1 MELSADESFNILS
14 NILLL
19 YQDDDL
25 EVKKLDKTDTSKL
38 DVPENNSDEG
48 TKMVNNGD
56 TV

>member
-48 TKMVNNGD
+48 TKMMNNGD